1 MKDRIKTYVSSIVK
15 YCEDIVEIQKSFN
28 VDYEVYINN
37 RGYQYAI
44 SFCLEQIGELAKKLR
59 DSGFATQYPAIPW
72 NDIAGLRNRIAHGY
86 DTIDLE
92 MVFDIS
98 VSDIPD
104 LLVYGKS
111 ILLQMDD
118 ASELQVQDEREQE

>member
-1 MKDRIKTYVSSIVK
+1 MKNRIKTYVSSIVK

-28 VDYEVYINN
+28 MDYDVYINN

-44 SFCLEQIGELAKKLR
+44 SFCLEQIGELARKLR
-59 DSGFATQYPAIPW
+59 DSGFEYPAIPC

-104 LLVYGKS
+104 LLTNCKS
-111 ILLQMDD
+111 ILMQMDD
-118 ASELQVQDEREQE
+118 EAQQQVQDERELK